1 MNKKIIKY
9 PICESTNKTIKK
21 IKKKEIIIMSDFQ
34 YNGKGKLNNAW
45 KSEPYKNLT
54 FSILLKPNFTIKKV
68 FNINAII
75 LISIKKTLSKYING
89 KKIKIKWPNDVY
101 YNKKKIAGILIEN
114 IIKKKKKKK

>member
-75 LISIKKTLSKYING
+75 LISIKKT
-89 KKIKIKWPNDVY
+89 
-101 YNKKKIAGILIEN
+101 KKKKKKG
-114 IIKKKKKKK
+114 KKKKKKKK